1 MALRTRHG
9 RIIATGF
16 LIAAAAWVPVVAQEV
31 TNSEVAAEV
40 EEDTSWRAKSA
51 RQLRREYRDAEE
63 SFYEAFNAV
72 NSDDEFD
79 IDCKTAPVLG
89 SRKRERRCQAD
100 FLWDYEDELGEEM
113 YRQSSTG
120 SPGSATTSGSRIE
133 RKLEA
138 LRAEMSAAVSGYP
151 EVAAA
156 FAELA
161 RTKQNYDRKMS
172 GD

>member
-1 MALRTRHG
+1 
-9 RIIATGF
+9 
-16 LIAAAAWVPVVAQEV
+16 
-31 TNSEVAAEV
+31 
-40 EEDTSWRAKSA
+40 
-51 RQLRREYRDAEE
+51 
-63 SFYEAFNAV
+63 
-72 NSDDEFD
+72 
-79 IDCKTAPVLG
+79 
-89 SRKRERRCQAD
+89 
-100 FLWDYEDELGEEM
+100 M

-120 SPGSATTSGSRIE
+120 SPGSATTSGPTIE